1 MKKYIRWILFLDLKK
16 INLLTID
23 TNSFTNYV
31 TIYLK
36 IFFQNYRSLYLN
48 ELLIK
53 TKYSLTLQNVE

>member
-23 TNSFTNYV
+23 TNSFTIHV

-36 IFFQNYRSLYLN
+36 SNFLPKL
-48 ELLIK
+48 
-53 TKYSLTLQNVE
+53 